1 MYQSSGCF
9 YICDSNLGVIKKIFS
24 VHMCGFLHTGFL
36 SGMEGA
42 MVIFCLE
49 EEVIDEEFSVLYMGC
64 TPENLPFPYFQCDM
78 LFVLNKDLFGV

>member
-9 YICDSNLGVIKKIFS
+9 YICDSNLAVIKKIFS

-36 SGMEGA
+36 SGMEEA

-49 EEVIDEEFSVLYMGC
+49 EEIIDEELCKMGWTGLHDSPARVLAFFKVWLVRVC
-64 TPENLPFPYFQCDM
+64 L
-78 LFVLNKDLFGV
+78 